1 MAPKEPS
8 FTDIMNKAMCEKEAA
23 AFLAD
28 WGSTYKSGDNM
39 LLHHMAEQS
48 DYGDAK

>member
-1 MAPKEPS
+1 MGEEETKTFMAEWA
-8 FTDIMNKAMCEKEAA
+8 T
-23 AFLAD
+23 
-28 WGSTYKSGDNM
+28 TYKSGENM